1 MMKEVMYGILVS
13 TDMRDHVSVVTPY
26 EIKPPKVTKSKSVAA
41 GIPGV
46 LASLNHSLENGLIS
60 TIYNLTKVNRFHGFD
75 CPGCA
80 WPDPDDHRSRFEF
93 CENGAKAVADERTS
107 KRANPIFWSKWP
119 IGKLSQ
125 KSDHWLNSQGRITN
139 PMILKKGE
147 SHYVEISWKDAFQLI
162 GKELSELEKP
172 DDAIFYTSGRTSNE
186 AAFLWQLFARWF
198 GTNNLP
204 DCSNMCHESSGIA
217 LTESIG
223 IAKGTVKLEDFKKA
237 DLIMVIGQNPGTNH
251 PRMLS
256 ALSDAKNNGS
266 SIMSINPLK
275 ETGMV
280 KFKHPQKPLDILGTG
295 TVISD
300 EHISVKINGDMALF
314 RGFSKV
320 ILEGD
325 AHNLNFISKY
335 TNGFKNYLTE
345 VNDTTWEE
353 IEFHSGIDKSEI
365 IRLGKI
371 ISNSKSTIVCWAMG
385 LTQHKNS
392 VSTIQ
397 EIINFQLLG
406 GHIGREGA
414 GICPVRGHSNVQG
427 DRTVGINHKPSKKF
441 LKSLEKHT
449 GIKAPMI
456 HGVDTVEAVKL
467 MNAGKEKVFISMGGN
482 FLSAMSDTTVTAK
495 ALQSCKLTVQ
505 ISTKP
510 NRSHLVTGQ
519 IGLILPCLG
528 RTESDVSIN
537 GQQFVTVENSM
548 GVVHS
553 SRGTS
558 KPASKYLKSEVSIVT
573 GIALS
578 LQQYHSNSNINW
590 LKFSEDYDEIR
601 NLIEKCIPGFDEYN
615 TRVREKGGFYL
626 PNLPRDKTE
635 FETLSKKAEFITH
648 KITSKSIEDNKFVMM
663 TIRSH
668 DQYNTTIYGLNDRYR
683 GIYNGRRIIMMNL
696 EDMENLNLSQMDQV
710 DITSH
715 FNGREITARKWFVIP
730 YEIPTGNVATYFP
743 ESNILIPLDSVA
755 DKNNTPTSKSISDSI
770 IKSVL

>member
-1 MMKEVMYGILVS
+1 
-13 TDMRDHVSVVTPY
+13 
-26 EIKPPKVTKSKSVAA
+26 
-41 GIPGV
+41 
-46 LASLNHSLENGLIS
+46 
-60 TIYNLTKVNRFHGFD
+60 
-75 CPGCA
+75 
-80 WPDPDDHRSRFEF
+80 
-93 CENGAKAVADERTS
+93 
-107 KRANPIFWSKWP
+107 
-119 IGKLSQ
+119 
-125 KSDHWLNSQGRITN
+125 
-139 PMILKKGE
+139 
-147 SHYVEISWKDAFQLI
+147 
-162 GKELSELEKP
+162 
-172 DDAIFYTSGRTSNE
+172 
-186 AAFLWQLFARWF
+186 
-198 GTNNLP
+198 
-204 DCSNMCHESSGIA
+204 
-217 LTESIG
+217 
-223 IAKGTVKLEDFKKA
+223 
-237 DLIMVIGQNPGTNH
+237 
-251 PRMLS
+251 
-256 ALSDAKNNGS
+256 
-266 SIMSINPLK
+266 
-275 ETGMV
+275 
-280 KFKHPQKPLDILGTG
+280 
-295 TVISD
+295 
-300 EHISVKINGDMALF
+300 
-314 RGFSKV
+314 
-320 ILEGD
+320 
-325 AHNLNFISKY
+325 
-335 TNGFKNYLTE
+335 
-345 VNDTTWEE
+345 
-353 IEFHSGIDKSEI
+353 
-365 IRLGKI
+365 
-371 ISNSKSTIVCWAMG
+371 
-385 LTQHKNS
+385 
-392 VSTIQ
+392 
-397 EIINFQLLG
+397 
-406 GHIGREGA
+406 
-414 GICPVRGHSNVQG
+414 
-427 DRTVGINHKPSKKF
+427 
-441 LKSLEKHT
+441 
-449 GIKAPMI
+449 MI

-755 DKNNTPTSKSISDSI
+755 DKSNTPTSKSISVSI